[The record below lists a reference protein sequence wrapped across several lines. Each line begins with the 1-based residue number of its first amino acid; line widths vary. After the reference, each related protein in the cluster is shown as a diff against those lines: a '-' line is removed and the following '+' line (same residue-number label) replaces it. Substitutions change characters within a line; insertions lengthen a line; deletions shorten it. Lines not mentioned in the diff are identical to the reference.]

1 MDAETGGGNAVQPY
15 GDDFVT
21 HRVDQAKDLIVT
33 QSRLRGLLRASRM
46 VASDLSLPVV
56 LTRIVEAAC
65 DLVDARY
72 GALGVIARDQN
83 LEQFI
88 HVGFDESMVRRIGD
102 LPRGKGILGLLIRE
116 PYPLRL
122 DDITTDH
129 RADGFPAGHP
139 PMHSFLGVPIRIGT
153 KVFGNLYLTDKQNA
167 SRFTAE
173 DEELVQALAASAGV
187 AIENARLF
195 EEAQRRQRWL
205 QASTDIT
212 RYLLAEG
219 PNPLELIARRT
230 QEIAVADFSAVLLPR
245 GSAEELVVEVA
256 TGEYPDGLV
265 GAVVSASDPL
275 AGQNGPSMVIPLI
288 ASGESVGALVLGR
301 RAEGRLFTDADIDMA
316 SGFAGHIA
324 LALELAQARADR
336 DRIAVL
342 EERDRIARDL
352 HDHVIQRIFA
362 TAIGL
367 QGLVS
372 RTGEAQQGDRLTS
385 YIDDLD
391 ETIGQI
397 RTTIFQLR
405 RRGRDNVPSLRGQ
418 ILDIVDDATVS
429 LGFAPHLRFE
439 GALDSSVCNI
449 VGEHLVAV
457 LREALSNVAR
467 HASATQVYVTV
478 WSTDGQ
484 VRLDVIDNGVGG
496 VNPEG
501 RDSSSGLA
509 NMRSRA
515 EELGGRFIVF
525 SPAAAGTRLSWSA
538 RTRALDTADTADTP
552 DGPDGPH
559 PADGPCRPS
568 GTGRSSDTE
577 PSSGAQPPAGG

>member
-1 MDAETGGGNAVQPY
+1 MEVETDSGNAGQPY

-21 HRVDQAKDLIVT
+21 HRVDRAKDLIIT

-122 DDITTDH
+122 DDITADH
-129 RADGFPAGHP
+129 RADGFPPGHP

-195 EEAQRRQRWL
+195 EESQRRQRWL
-205 QASTDIT
+205 QASADIT
-212 RYLLAEG
+212 RHLLAEG
-219 PNPLELIARRT
+219 PNPLGLIARRA
-230 QEIAVADFSAVLLPR
+230 QEVAAADFSAILLPR
-245 GSAEELVVEVA
+245 ASPEELIVEVA
-256 TGEYPDGLV
+256 TGRYPDGLV
-265 GAVVSASDPL
+265 GAIVPASDPL
-275 AGQNGPSMVIPLI
+275 AGHNGPLMVIPLI
-288 ASGESVGALVLGR
+288 ASEESVGALVLGR
-301 RAEGRLFTDADIDMA
+301 QHNGRLFTDADIDMA

-324 LALELAQARADR
+324 LELELAQARADR

-367 QGLVS
+367 QGMAA
-372 RTGEAQQGDRLTS
+372 RGEATDDQSERLAS
-385 YIDDLD
+385 YIEDLD
-391 ETIGQI
+391 ETISQI

-405 RRGRDNVPSLRGQ
+405 RRGRDNAPSLRGQ
-418 ILDIVDDATVS
+418 LLEVVDDATAA

-439 GALDSSVCNI
+439 GPLDSSVCEG

-467 HASATQVYVTV
+467 HARATQVNVTV
-478 WSTDGQ
+478 WSTDGE
-484 VRLDVIDNGVGG
+484 VRIDVIDNGLGG
-496 VNPEG
+496 VDPDG
-501 RDSSSGLA
+501 PGSGGGSGLA

-515 EELGGRFIVF
+515 EELGGRFLVF
-525 SPAAAGTRLSWSA
+525 SPASAGTRLSWSA
-538 RTRALDTADTADTP
+538 LTRP
-552 DGPDGPH
+552 P
-559 PADGPCRPS
+559 
-568 GTGRSSDTE
+568 GRH
-577 PSSGAQPPAGG
+577 A

>member
-15 GDDFVT
+15 GEDFVT

-88 HVGFDESMVRRIGD
+88 HVGFDENMVRRIGD

-195 EEAQRRQRWL
+195 EESQRRQRWL

-212 RYLLAEG
+212 RHLLAEG
-219 PNPLELIARRT
+219 PNPLELIARRA

-256 TGEYPDGLV
+256 TGAYPDGLV
-265 GAVVSASDPL
+265 GAVVPASDPL

-336 DRIAVL
+336 GRIAVL

-372 RTGEAQQGDRLTS
+372 RTGGGQHEDRLAA

-405 RRGRDNVPSLRGQ
+405 RRGRDDIPSLRGQ
-418 ILDIVDDATVS
+418 LLDIVDDATVS

-439 GALDSSVCNI
+439 GALDSSVCSV

-484 VRLDVIDNGVGG
+484 VRLEVIDNGAGG

-501 RDSSSGLA
+501 RDGSSGLA

-525 SPAAAGTRLSWSA
+525 SPASAGTRLSWSA
-538 RTRALDTADTADTP
+538 RTQAPDTSDEPGKLDGPGGPDKP
-552 DGPDGPH
+552 DGPDGPDT
-559 PADGPCRPS
+559 ADGPCRPS
-568 GTGRSSDTE
+568 GTGRTE
-577 PSSGAQPPAGG
+577 

>member
-1 MDAETGGGNAVQPY
+1 MNADAGSENAVQPY

-21 HRVDQAKDLIVT
+21 HRVDRAKDLIVT
-33 QSRLRGLLRASRM
+33 QSRLRGLLRANRM
-46 VASDLSLPVV
+46 VASDLSLSVV

-72 GALGVIARDQN
+72 GALGVIAHDQH

-122 DDITTDH
+122 DDITTDR
-129 RADGFPAGHP
+129 RADGFPPGHP

-195 EEAQRRQRWL
+195 EESQRRQRWL
-205 QASTDIT
+205 QASADIT
-212 RYLLAEG
+212 RHLLAEG
-219 PNPLELIARRT
+219 PNPLELIARRA
-230 QEIAVADFSAVLLPR
+230 QEVADADFSAVLLPR
-245 GSAEELVVEVA
+245 SSPEELIVQVA

-265 GAVVSASDPL
+265 GTVVPASDPL
-275 AGQNGPSMVIPLI
+275 AGRSGPLMVIPLI

-301 RAEGRLFTDADIDMA
+301 RTDGRLFTDADIDMA

-367 QGLVS
+367 QGLAAQ
-372 RTGEAQQGDRLTS
+372 TEATNQQSERLAS

-405 RRGRDNVPSLRGQ
+405 RRGRHNLPSLRGQ
-418 ILDIVDDATVS
+418 LLDIVDDATAS
-429 LGFAPHLRFE
+429 LGFTPHLRFE
-439 GALDSSVCNI
+439 GAVDSTVSDV

-467 HASATQVYVTV
+467 HARATQVHVTV
-478 WSTDGQ
+478 WSTDGE
-484 VRLDVIDNGVGG
+484 VRVDVIDNGIGG
-496 VNPEG
+496 VDPDG
-501 RDSSSGLA
+501 RKHSSGLA

-515 EELGGRFIVF
+515 EELGGRFSVF
-525 SPAAAGTRLSWSA
+525 SPAGAGTRLSWSA
-538 RTRALDTADTADTP
+538 RTRVP
-552 DGPDGPH
+552 DQD
-559 PADGPCRPS
+559 A
-568 GTGRSSDTE
+568 
-577 PSSGAQPPAGG
+577 